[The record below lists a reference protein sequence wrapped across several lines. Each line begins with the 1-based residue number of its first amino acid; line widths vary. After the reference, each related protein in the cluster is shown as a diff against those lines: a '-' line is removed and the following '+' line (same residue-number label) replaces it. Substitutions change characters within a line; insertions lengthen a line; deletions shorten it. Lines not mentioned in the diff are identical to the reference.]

1 MNPVIISLPLNSYD
15 VAPLNASI
23 TVVNTTLS
31 APEFD
36 AVFRDA
42 IHTYLEGWMEI
53 EPTVQRL
60 LAETEKFEYETPE
73 YNEALEVFNVE
84 FVKQREFGEANQVFE
99 HEGQKLLLTRF
110 IENEQNPAEFSVM
123 SLVEWLQIKNEETTV
138 GFSVK

>member
-15 VAPLNASI
+15 VGPLDASI
-23 TVVNTTLS
+23 AVINTTLS

-42 IHTYLEGWMEI
+42 IHTYLEGWLEF

-60 LAETEKFEYETPE
+60 LAETEKFEYETAE
-73 YNEALEVFNVE
+73 HNEALEVFNVE
-84 FVKQREFGEANQVFE
+84 FVKQRDFGEANQVFE

-110 IENEQNPAEFSVM
+110 IENEKNPAEFSVM
-123 SLVEWLQIKNEETTV
+123 SLAEWLQMKNTETTT
-138 GFSVK
+138 GFTVE

>member
-31 APEFD
+31 AIEFY

-42 IHTYLEGWMEI
+42 IHTYLEGWMEF

-123 SLVEWLQIKNEETTV
+123 NLVDWLQMKNKETTL
-138 GFSVK
+138 GFSIN